1 MGRKKKEEKEKMSFF
16 ERRRHVFNPESSIS
30 HHVFINVTEHQ
41 KVTENT
47 EKGTRILV
55 ARYPDF
61 YKIYLFQYML
71 PGTPGYP
78 RGGVRAWNL
87 NEEQMQCFY
96 FESVALH
103 PDGGKHKFYENLDA
117 IE

>member
-16 ERRRHVFNPESSIS
+16 ERRRHTFNPESGIT
-30 HHVFINVTEHQ
+30 HQIFINVTEHQ
-41 KVTENT
+41 RVTENT

-71 PGTPGYP
+71 PGTEGYP
-78 RGGVRAWNL
+78 RGGVRAWNV

-96 FESVALH
+96 VESVALH
-103 PDGGKHKFYENLDA
+103 PDGGKHRFFQGLDEN
-117 IE
+117 E